1 VRALTVLYDAHC
13 GFCSACRRWLEGQR
27 QLVPLEFLAVGSTEA
42 RRRFPTLA
50 AAEPEELVIVSD
62 EGGVYRGAHAWIMC
76 LWALEGYRSW
86 AFRLARPALLP
97 LARNVFEWVSGT
109 RQGLSRLLGLPSDDD
124 VAAALRSGGSC
135 GSGHCVPAQRQERD
149 R

>member
-1 VRALTVLYDAHC
+1 VRTLTVLYDGRC

-27 QLVPLEFLAVGSTEA
+27 HLVNLEFLAAGSTEA

-50 AAEPEELVIVSD
+50 VAEPEDLVIVSD

-86 AFRLARPALLP
+86 AFRFARPALLP
-97 LARNVFEWVSGT
+97 LARSAFEWVSGT
-109 RQGLSRLLGLPSDDD
+109 RQGLSRWLGLPSDDD
-124 VAAALRSGGSC
+124 VVTALRTGGSC
-135 GSGHCVPAQRQERD
+135 GSDRCDAARGQEKLR
-149 R
+149 

>member
-1 VRALTVLYDAHC
+1 VLYDARC

-27 QLVPLEFLAVGSTEA
+27 QLVALEFLAAGSSEA

-76 LWALEGYRSW
+76 LWSLEGYRPW
-86 AFRLARPALLP
+86 AFRLARPALRP
-97 LARNVFEWVSGT
+97 LARSVFEWVSGS
-109 RQGLSRLLGLPSDDD
+109 RQSLSRLPGSPSDDD
-124 VAAALRSGGSC
+124 VAAALRTGESC
-135 GSGHCVPAQRQERD
+135 GSDRCDPARGQEKIR
-149 R
+149 